1 MGLLNIRTLDKLD
14 SSKLSISLDEAKA
27 QCFIAPEDTTQDDY
41 LQTLILRA
49 QDIVEG
55 TPAVPYSFFK
65 KQFEAILEQEKPRI
79 LIPKHPLVEVSKI
92 EQRNG
97 NDWDLI
103 DADQYSVELGD
114 ELDFVVLKDYARGLK
129 RVLKITFSAGYDSE
143 DDIPLRLKQA
153 LAALVSHLFEYR
165 GTTTTQALNDVAVI
179 KSIFN
184 NIKRIS
190 I

>member
-1 MGLLNIRTLDKLD
+1 MGLLNIRTLDSQD
-14 SSKLSISLDEAKA
+14 SSKLSISLEDAKA
-27 QCFIAPEDTTQDDY
+27 QCFIMPEDTTQDDY
-41 LQTLILRA
+41 LNTLILRA

-97 NDWDLI
+97 DDWDLI
-103 DADQYSVELGD
+103 EPERYSVELGD
-114 ELDFVVLKDYARGLK
+114 ELDFVVLKDYSKGLR
-129 RVLKITFSAGYDSE
+129 RVLKITFYAGYDSA

-153 LAALVSHLFEYR
+153 MAALVSHLFEYR
-165 GTTTTQALNDVAVI
+165 GTTTSQTLNDVAVI

-184 NIKRIS
+184 SIKRIS